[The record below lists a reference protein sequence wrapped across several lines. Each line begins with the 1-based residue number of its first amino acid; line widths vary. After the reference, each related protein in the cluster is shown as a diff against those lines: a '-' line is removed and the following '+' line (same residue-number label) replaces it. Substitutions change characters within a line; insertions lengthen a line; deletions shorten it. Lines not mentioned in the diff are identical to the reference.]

1 MTNIFIQVFN
11 YRVIFILELI
21 IAMSISS
28 LQLKKRSHFAKRV
41 AVSVVI
47 LVAISGVL
55 HLPVSNSISF
65 ILMFLLLFAL
75 MLSCSY
81 LCFDEP
87 IYNILFCGITA
98 YTTQHIAFST
108 YNFIMTISGLSNYGD
123 IYSEEGFTNINLI
136 SVLVY
141 MLIYCLVYWMLWIFM
156 SYLLNGEE
164 DFDIGSGYT
173 KLLLVFVIVLVDVVL
188 NAVLVHGL
196 GENRLPNKVYIV
208 IYVQGILCCLL
219 ALAIHF
225 TLLWGQQ
232 EKREAARIK
241 ELWNTDRMVYERMQE
256 NIDLVN
262 IKCHDLKYQIRE
274 IREGNTEYD
283 DESLREL
290 EDAIAI
296 YSCKVNTGN
305 SVLDTILSER
315 SLQCEYE
322 HIRLVHMVDGALLNY
337 ISPNKL
343 YSLFG
348 NAIANAIEAV
358 KKIDDV
364 DKRLIHVNV
373 YKHNEMVFIHF
384 DNYCMEEDFPNI
396 VNGFPETSK
405 EDKKNHG
412 YGLRSMSLLAEKLG
426 GRMEYHIEDNLFN
439 LNFFIPYV

>member
-28 LQLKKRSHFAKRV
+28 LQLKKRSHVAKRV

-296 YSCKVNTGN
+296 YSCKVKVILNMKMH
-305 SVLDTILSER
+305 VLFLR
-315 SLQCEYE
+315 
-322 HIRLVHMVDGALLNY
+322 
-337 ISPNKL
+337 KL
-343 YSLFG
+343 
-348 NAIANAIEAV
+348 
-358 KKIDDV
+358 
-364 DKRLIHVNV
+364 
-373 YKHNEMVFIHF
+373 
-384 DNYCMEEDFPNI
+384 
-396 VNGFPETSK
+396 
-405 EDKKNHG
+405 
-412 YGLRSMSLLAEKLG
+412 
-426 GRMEYHIEDNLFN
+426 
-439 LNFFIPYV
+439 